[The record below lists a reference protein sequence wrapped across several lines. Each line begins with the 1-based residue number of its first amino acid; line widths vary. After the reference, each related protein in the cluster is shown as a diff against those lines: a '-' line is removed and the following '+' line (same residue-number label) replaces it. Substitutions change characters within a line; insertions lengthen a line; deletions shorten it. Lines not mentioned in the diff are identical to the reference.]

1 MRFVLFTYPDRQYAD
16 TWDDL
21 PAAERQAEIDRHI
34 AWFQKHRDRIVGGE
48 ELAWPPRIRTVR
60 RRDRPIVSDGPFID
74 TKEVIGGFVIVD
86 VPDEAAAVEM
96 AGEWPSL
103 LQPGG
108 AVEVRAVGRSEA

>member
-1 MRFVLFTYPDRQYAD
+1 MRFVLFTYPDRHYAD

-34 AWFQKHRDRIVGGE
+34 AWFQEHRERIVGGE
-48 ELAWPPRIRTVR
+48 ELAWPPRVRTVR
-60 RRDRPIVSDGPFID
+60 RRDRAIVSDGPFID
-74 TKEVIGGFVIVD
+74 TKEIIGGFVIVD
-86 VPDEAAAVEM
+86 VPDEAVAVEM
-96 AGEWPSL
+96 AAEWPSL